1 MTLVCKFIGMLSI
14 TGKKFQR
21 IQRNCK
27 KYVWRQGLE
36 EDTCTK
42 KNVKEGKPAADQRDF
57 STMRYV
63 RNLAFIANIAA
74 EVESDRHV
82 TVRKLA
88 TVHGMSTDHSRQA
101 A

>member
-1 MTLVCKFIGMLSI
+1 MPNYLELHLPERFCDQILFISLSI
-14 TGKKFQR
+14 
-21 IQRNCK
+21 
-27 KYVWRQGLE
+27 WRQGLE

-42 KNVKEGKPAADQRDF
+42 KNVKEGKPVADQRDF

-88 TVHGMSTDHSRQA
+88 RVHGMSTDRSCQA